1 MLWSLG
7 CLPKQRRNTY
17 QTMLSPVAAWTVV
30 IAGYALPIL
39 HVLLSS
45 AAGPWKPP
53 AGTRCPFGP
62 RVGWLIIVLL
72 LGVFGWLM
80 FVLSKRQRPAL

>member
-1 MLWSLG
+1 
-7 CLPKQRRNTY
+7 
-17 QTMLSPVAAWTVV
+17 MLSPATAWTVV

-45 AAGPWKPP
+45 AVGPWKAP

-62 RVGWLIIVLL
+62 RVGWSIIVLF
-72 LGVFGWLM
+72 LGIFGWLM
-80 FVLSKRQRPAL
+80 FVLSKRRRTEL